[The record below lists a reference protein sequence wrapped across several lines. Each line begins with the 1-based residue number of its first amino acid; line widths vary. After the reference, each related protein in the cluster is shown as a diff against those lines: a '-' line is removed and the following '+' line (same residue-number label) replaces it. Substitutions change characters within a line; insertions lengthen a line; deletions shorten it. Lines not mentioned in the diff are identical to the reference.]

1 MDWFL
6 YDNSLRHERVNLV
19 FTLVTIVDSSKKD
32 GWVPSPN
39 FGLNIK
45 RVKKNLL
52 TYIFS
57 EIIRKSEN
65 YRFSDDFREREKIKS
80 LEFP

>member
-1 MDWFL
+1 M
-6 YDNSLRHERVNLV
+6 
-19 FTLVTIVDSSKKD
+19 
-32 GWVPSPN
+32 PSPN

-65 YRFSDDFREREKIKS
+65 YRFSDDFREREKIKL